1 MNRRKGVGQYR
12 SLGVGLYPTHLAALE
27 RIRQVMGSSG
37 AKPTVGDAI
46 RICIEL
52 VDKQLREQAAKK
64 EKDNAGS

>member
-37 AKPTVGDAI
+37 AKPSVGDAI

-52 VDKQLREQAAKK
+52 VDKQLREQAATKK
-64 EKDNAGS
+64 EKSDA